1 MADDTRP
8 SIPTEL
14 HKRYDTMPTPMTK
27 DVSNTLGNP
36 HQSPAAGVAS
46 KTANANGQEFQSPNG
61 FMMKSIIGET
71 QLKDAQGTVSKQLS
85 RYVRGLDNRR
95 YSFARVVWT
104 P

>member
-14 HKRYDTMPTPMTK
+14 HKRYDTIPTPMTK
-27 DVSNTLGNP
+27 EVSNTLGSP
-36 HQSPAAGVAS
+36 HQSPPSGAAP
-46 KTANANGQEFQSPNG
+46 KTANANGQNFQSPNG
-61 FMMKSIIGET
+61 FLMKPIIGET

-85 RYVRGLDNRR
+85 RYVKGLDNRK
-95 YSFARVVWT
+95 YSTARIIWS